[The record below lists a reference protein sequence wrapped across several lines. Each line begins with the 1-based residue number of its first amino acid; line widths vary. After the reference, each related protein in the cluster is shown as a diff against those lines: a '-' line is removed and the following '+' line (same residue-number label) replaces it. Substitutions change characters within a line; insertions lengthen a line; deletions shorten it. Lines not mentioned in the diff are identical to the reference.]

1 METYVFSSVFELGSL
16 LVAPI
21 HVRIEKLRLIIAAHA
36 HSNTSYEIH
45 YTERGRGSVTAGGR
59 SYAVEQDTLYVT
71 GPGVVHEQVSD
82 PDDPV
87 IEYCL
92 YLNCRRTRPEEPDYF
107 RLFTD
112 TAFWMGQ
119 DEGRVFPLFV
129 QLIEENR
136 HPRPGTKEMSET
148 LLKQIIIKLTRMYS
162 QQLPPE
168 TLSSSGPVMTQ
179 AGMMPVAEAFGVQET
194 VAACDEYFRATGR
207 RMSYEYSLIEGVNDS
222 ESCAQELAAL
232 LHGKNAHVNLIPV
245 NPIREREYRAPDRAA
260 ALRFQKRLENLGINV
275 TIRKKMGAD
284 IDSACG
290 QLRLRAKAEQGE

>member
-1 METYVFSSVFELGSL
+1 MGDEPNAVRKAGEFMETYSFSSAFELGSL
-16 LVAPI
+16 LVAPV

-59 SYAVEQDTLYVT
+59 SYAVEPGTLYIT

-162 QQLPPE
+162 QQLPAE
-168 TLSSSGPVMTQ
+168 YRSSSSRVLTQ
-179 AGMMPVAEAFGVQET
+179 AGMMPVVEDAFFYHYRT
-194 VAACDEYFRATGR
+194 LTLD
-207 RMSYEYSLIEGVNDS
+207 D
-222 ESCAQELAAL
+222 LAVL
-232 LHGKNAHVNLIPV
+232 LHLSIRQTQRLLKSCFGKTFSQKLNEA
-245 NPIREREYRAPDRAA
+245 RMAA
-260 ALRFQKRLENLGINV
+260 ASQFLLNTDLSISEIGEQTGFSSIEHFSSSFKHFTGISPTQYRREKRI
-275 TIRKKMGAD
+275 
-284 IDSACG
+284 
-290 QLRLRAKAEQGE
+290 